1 MTPIEVLKM
10 LKSKIDLATADNCNY
25 AIETSDI
32 EAIDKT
38 LLLHDVRVR
47 LTASEK
53 AKAASK
59 WATERSEGDR
69 DVDRQCYYDYLM
81 GMEEAERMLK

>member
-1 MTPIEVLKM
+1 MKKELRKLCEDFTVSNEDAQKLYDELLVLF
-10 LKSKIDLATADNCNY
+10 N
-25 AIETSDI
+25 
-32 EAIDKT
+32 
-38 LLLHDVRVR
+38 VRVR
-47 LTASEK
+47 LTTSEK

-59 WATERSEGDR
+59 WADERSEGDR